1 MISVAVVYE
10 SVFGNTRAIAEAVAQ
25 GVREANPD
33 THVEVLGVADATPAK
48 IGAAA
53 LLVVG
58 GPTHMRGLSK
68 KSSRRR
74 ALHDIEDATTDNG
87 RRREVVEGL
96 GVREWLGALPRSPH
110 GYRAAAFDTRLAAPQ
125 AGGAARSVA
134 RRLRRHG
141 YQLVAKPE
149 GFVVDG
155 AHGPLRAGEL
165 VRAKAWAAALAP
177 EPPGHPEH

>member
-33 THVEVLGVADATPAK
+33 THVEVLGVADATPDK

-58 GPTHMRGLSK
+58 GPTHMRGMSK

-96 GVREWLGALPRSPH
+96 GVREWLGALPRSATRTP
-110 GYRAAAFDTRLAAPQ
+110 GGRIRYPVGGSAGRWRSAIGREKASPTRLPRRGQ
-125 AGGAARSVA
+125 AGG
-134 RRLRRHG
+134 LRRRRCPADRCG
-141 YQLVAKPE
+141 PVSSSGPRR
-149 GFVVDG
+149 
-155 AHGPLRAGEL
+155 GPLPLHRSRRAI
-165 VRAKAWAAALAP
+165 
-177 EPPGHPEH
+177 